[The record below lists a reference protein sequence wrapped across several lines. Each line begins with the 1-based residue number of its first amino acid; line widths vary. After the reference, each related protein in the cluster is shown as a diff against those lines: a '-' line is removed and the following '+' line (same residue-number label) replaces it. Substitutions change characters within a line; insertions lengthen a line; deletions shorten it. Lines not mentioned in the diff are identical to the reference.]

1 MYLTWRSCVVLV
13 ASIGL
18 LCTVWSAWK
27 VGTLAPAEFSFANGA
42 DIKSI
47 DPAVVTGQPEGR
59 IINAVFEGLYRNLP
73 AHKLPDFEPS
83 GDPNRMV
90 PQPAMAEACDRSA
103 DGLTYTFFIRPSACW
118 SDGSPVTAHDFVWS
132 WKRFL
137 HPDTANQYVYQLT
150 SYVSGAKA
158 FNTSQVRPG
167 DRVEVELP
175 DRIRPHDPFPTGTM
189 LYGIL
194 HDRIEPP
201 RPALDGLSRA
211 EQDEKIA
218 EWQRRCKYAVDIVPA
233 VRNNIDPVGATRIDW
248 ADPAERR
255 VFAKHDALEH
265 EVGAPRNGDEPTEEC
280 LHVLPHFD
288 STVGIRAIDANTFEV
303 RLDQPTAYFL
313 ELCGFYVL
321 YPVHRPSVERFGYPA
336 WTRPENLVT
345 NGPYT
350 IAFRRIRDRIRLQ
363 KSPTYWN
370 AKEVALNTIDA
381 LALSSQTTML
391 NMYING
397 QLDWIDDPP
406 QSVIPD
412 LRQRSDWH
420 GGVRLGT
427 YFFRLNVNKPP
438 LDNVLVR
445 RALNKALNKQQICES
460 VTRAGEVAA
469 RSLVPPGLA
478 DYQAPLCDDYDVAA
492 AQQLLAEAGYADG
505 RGFPRLEILYNTS
518 ESHRTIAEVV
528 QQQWNQNLGINVDL
542 RNREWKVYLDDT
554 QNLKYE
560 ISRAAWIGDYP
571 DPNTFLDMFVTQGP
585 NNMTGWGNLAYD
597 EALTRSQRELDPRR
611 RLEFLAEAEQI
622 LMTELP
628 ILPLYYYA
636 SKNLVR
642 AEFSGFSENL
652 LDVHPLHLLRRGP

>member
-1 MYLTWRSCVVLV
+1 MYLTRRPWFLLV
-13 ASIGL
+13 TSIGFL
-18 LCTVWSAWK
+18 GLFWSALR

-47 DPAVVTGQPEGR
+47 DPAIVTGHPEGR

-73 AHKLPDFEPS
+73 AHTLPGYQPD

-90 PQPAMAEACDRSA
+90 PQPAMAERYDRSA
-103 DGLTYTFFIRPSACW
+103 DGLTYTFHIRPSARW
-118 SDGSPVTAHDFVWS
+118 SDGSRVTAHDFVWS

-158 FNTSQVRPG
+158 FNTSQVGPG

-175 DRIRPHDPFPTGTM
+175 DRLRPYDPFPTGTM
-189 LYGIL
+189 LYGVVRR
-194 HDRIEPP
+194 RIEAP
-201 RPALDGLSRA
+201 RPAMEGLRRA
-211 EQDEKIA
+211 EQDEKLA
-218 EWQRRCKYAVDIVPA
+218 EWHRRCKFEVDIVPV
-233 VRNNIDPVGATRIDW
+233 VRNDDEPHSTPQIDW
-248 ADPAERR
+248 AAAGERR
-255 VFAKHDALEH
+255 VFAKQDALADDMGGPLEGH
-265 EVGAPRNGDEPTEEC
+265 HPTEEC
-280 LHVLPHFD
+280 LHILPHFD
-288 STVGIRAIDANTFEV
+288 SSVGIRAIDANTFEV
-303 RLDQPTAYFL
+303 RLDHPTAYFL

-336 WTRPENLVT
+336 WTRPEHLVT
-345 NGPYT
+345 NGPYS

-391 NMYING
+391 NMYLNG

-406 QSVIPD
+406 QTAIPD

-438 LDNVLVR
+438 LDNVQVR
-445 RALNKALNKQQICES
+445 RALNQALNKQQICES

-469 RSLVPPGLA
+469 RSLVPPGLS

-492 AQQLLAEAGYADG
+492 AQQLLADAGYAGG

-528 QQQWNQNLGINVDL
+528 QQQWNQNLGIHVDL

-554 QNLKYE
+554 QSQKYE

-585 NNMTGWGNLAYD
+585 NNMTGWGNLRYD
-597 EALTRSQRELDPRR
+597 EALAGSQQELDPQR
-611 RLEFLAEAEQI
+611 RLELLAEAERI
-622 LMTELP
+622 LMAELP
-628 ILPLYYYA
+628 ILPIYFYA

-642 AEFSGFSENL
+642 ADFSGFSENL
-652 LDVHPLHLLRRGP
+652 LDVHPLHLLRRRR